1 MNDNAGNRKCT
12 YVQCQTC
19 GKIFQV
25 PYQVDIDKLYITA
38 ECSNCGEATG
48 LNLGGN
54 EEEVYELYNVN
65 VDPRLYIYP

>member
-38 ECSNCGEATG
+38 ECQNCGETTG
-48 LNLGGN
+48 LNLGDK
-54 EEEVYELYNVN
+54 EEDIYFYYNVN
-65 VDPRLYIYP
+65 LDSRHYDY